1 MLGLASL
8 DIHMIRNKNK
18 EMIIMALT
26 AKQIYAIVNEVAQQ
40 AMGSKAIAVV
50 DNTGLIALGNTVL
63 GSDAT
68 KNNFINALTD
78 RIGKTIVSFR
88 EYHSHFP
95 DFERDSIEWGNILQ
109 KLKIAM
115 PDAEEDQSY
124 NLVDGSSVDQ
134 YKINKAKV
142 NQLLFTSETPW
153 QTHITVH
160 LDELE
165 KAFIDSNAMGTFIS
179 SMFGEVQNR
188 IELAMENLSMDCVN
202 NYIGELISL
211 KSTTAKKR
219 VINLVTEYKD
229 KTGVDHT
236 AEPLNALG
244 DEEFLKYV
252 VRRVNSIST
261 SMEYMT
267 YNMFNSASS
276 AVGAI
281 PELPENEKNVY
292 TRHTPKSEQRM
303 MLFIDLVNSL
313 KTNINSKA
321 FNMEQVAID
330 IPFKTVPFWQSIEAP
345 SEINVKTSSGAEVEQ
360 SLIMGILYDREAM
373 GTFKKK
379 YKSLTS
385 PVNAAGQYY
394 NVFYH
399 MITMYYN
406 DLTENAVI
414 FLLA

>member
-1 MLGLASL
+1 
-8 DIHMIRNKNK
+8 
-18 EMIIMALT
+18 MALT
-26 AKQIYAIVNEVAQQ
+26 AKQIYTIVNDVANQ
-40 AMGSKAIAVV
+40 AMGTNSIAVI
-50 DNTGLIALGNTVL
+50 DNTGLVALGNTVL

-78 RIGKTIVSFR
+78 RIGRTIVSFR
-88 EYHSHFP
+88 AYHSHFP

-115 PDAEEDQSY
+115 PEAEEDQSY
-124 NLVDGSSVDQ
+124 NLADGKSVDQ
-134 YKINKAKV
+134 YRINKAKV

-165 KAFIDSNAMGTFIS
+165 KAFLDSNAMGAFIS
-179 SMFGEVQNR
+179 GMFGEVQNR
-188 IELAMENLSMDCVN
+188 IELAMENLSMDCVI
-202 NYIGELISL
+202 NYVAEIIKEKDNRPRRI
-211 KSTTAKKR
+211 
-219 VINLVTEYKD
+219 INLVTEYKE
-229 KTGVDHT
+229 KTGIDYT
-236 AEPLNALG
+236 TEPLNALD
-244 DEEFLKYV
+244 DEKFLKYF
-252 VRRVNSIST
+252 VRRVNSLS
-261 SMEYMT
+261 SVFEYMT
-267 YNMFNSASS
+267 TNIYNDTAIYEGAGNSGSYS
-276 AVGAI
+276 
-281 PELPENEKNVY
+281 
-292 TRHTPKSEQRM
+292 RHTPKSEQRM
-303 MLFIDLVNSL
+303 MLFIDLVNAL

-330 IPFKTVPFWQSIEAP
+330 IPFKTVPFWQSLETPAD
-345 SEINVKTSSGAEVEQ
+345 INVKPSSGGEAVTQSEV
-360 SLIMGILYDREAM
+360 MGILYDKEAM

>member
-1 MLGLASL
+1 
-8 DIHMIRNKNK
+8 
-18 EMIIMALT
+18 MALT
-26 AKQIYAIVNEVAQQ
+26 AKQIYSIVNEVAKQ
-40 AMGSKAIAVV
+40 AMGSTAISVV

-78 RIGKTIVSFR
+78 RIGRTIVSFR
-88 EYHSHFP
+88 AYHSHFP

-109 KLKIAM
+109 KIKISM
-115 PDAEEDQSY
+115 PEVQKDQSY
-124 NLVDGSSVDQ
+124 DLVDGTSVDQ
-134 YKINKAKV
+134 YKVNKAKV

-153 QTHITVH
+153 QTYITVH

-165 KAFIDSNAMGTFIS
+165 KAFLNSDSMGVFIS

-202 NYIGELISL
+202 NYMAELFNTPEGNSN
-211 KSTTAKKR
+211 R
-219 VINLVTEYKD
+219 VIKLVTEYKD

-236 AEPLNALG
+236 TTPIAALD

-252 VRRVNSIST
+252 VRRINTIST
-261 SMEYMT
+261 TMEYMT
-267 YNMFNSASS
+267 NGMFNSAPDGSK
-276 AVGAI
+276 AT
-281 PELPENEKNVY
+281 KDY

-303 MLFIDLVNSL
+303 MLFIDLVNAL

-321 FNMEQVAID
+321 FNMQEVAID
-330 IPFKTVPFWQSIEAP
+330 LPFKTVPFWQSIQTP
-345 SEINVKTSSGAEVEQ
+345 SGFSVKPASGRGGASGVTR
-360 SLIMGILYDREAM
+360 SLVMGILYDREAM

-379 YKSLTS
+379 YTSLTT
-385 PVNAAGQYY
+385 PINAAGKYY

-406 DLTENAVI
+406 DLTENAVV
-414 FLLA
+414 FQLA

>member
-1 MLGLASL
+1 
-8 DIHMIRNKNK
+8 
-18 EMIIMALT
+18 MAVT
-26 AKQIYAIVNEVAQQ
+26 AKQIYTIVNEVAKQ
-40 AMGSKAIAVV
+40 AMGSKAINVV

-63 GSDAT
+63 SNDST

-78 RIGKTIVSFR
+78 RIGRTIVSYR
-88 EYHSHFP
+88 AYHSHFP

-109 KLKIAM
+109 KIKIEM
-115 PDAEEDQSY
+115 PEAEEDQSY
-124 NLVDGSSVDQ
+124 NLTDGTSVDQ

-142 NQLLFTSETPW
+142 NQLLFTTETPW

-160 LDELE
+160 LDDLE
-165 KAFIDSNAMGTFIS
+165 KAFLSSDAMGVFIS

-202 NYIGELISL
+202 NYIAELISR
-211 KSTTAKKR
+211 KNSSPSR
-219 VINLVTEYKD
+219 VINLLTEYKE

-236 AEPLNALG
+236 TAPIKALN

-252 VRRVNSIST
+252 VRRINSIST
-261 SMEYMT
+261 TMEYMT
-267 YNMFNSASS
+267 NGMFNQS
-276 AVGAI
+276 VF
-281 PELPENEKNVY
+281 PEDATKVANS
-292 TRHTPKSEQRM
+292 RHTPKSEQKM
-303 MLFIDLVNSL
+303 MLFIDLVNAL

-330 IPFKTVPFWQSIEAP
+330 IPFKTVPFWQSLASP
-345 SEINVKTSSGAEVEQ
+345 SNIKIKHTSGFNESDNESDSVDA
-360 SLIMGILYDREAM
+360 SLVMGILYDREAM

-379 YKSLTS
+379 YSSLTS
-385 PVNAAGQYY
+385 PINAAGKYY

-406 DLTENAVI
+406 DLTENAVV

>member
-1 MLGLASL
+1 M
-8 DIHMIRNKNK
+8 
-18 EMIIMALT
+18 
-26 AKQIYAIVNEVAQQ
+26 AKQIYSIVNEVASQ
-40 AMGSKAIAVV
+40 AMGTNAIAVV
-50 DNTGLIALGNTVL
+50 DNTGLISLGNTVL
-63 GSDAT
+63 GTDAT

-78 RIGKTIVSFR
+78 RIGRTIVSFR
-88 EYHSHFP
+88 AYHSHFP
-95 DFERDSIEWGNILQ
+95 DFERDAIEWGNILQ
-109 KLKIAM
+109 KLKVGM

-124 NLVDGSSVDQ
+124 NLLDGASVDQ
-134 YKINKAKV
+134 YRINKPEV
-142 NQLLFTSETPW
+142 NQLLFTNETPW

-165 KAFIDSNAMGTFIS
+165 KAFTNSNAMGAFIS

-202 NYIGELISL
+202 NYMAEIISRQT
-211 KSTTAKKR
+211 SNPNR
-219 VINLVTEYKD
+219 IVNLVTEYKD

-236 AEPLNALG
+236 TDPLTALD

-252 VRRVNSIST
+252 VRRINNIST
-261 SMEYMT
+261 TMEYMT
-267 YNMFNSASS
+267 VDMYNNYDVANGSKS
-276 AVGAI
+276 
-281 PELPENEKNVY
+281 VY

-330 IPFKTVPFWQSIEAP
+330 IPFTTVPFWQSLQSP
-345 SEINVKTSSGAEVEQ
+345 SEINVKSAGDSKDPVSQ
-360 SLIMGILYDREAM
+360 SLVMGILYDREAM

-379 YKSLTS
+379 YTSLTT
-385 PVNAAGQYY
+385 PINAAGKYY

-406 DLTENAVI
+406 DLTENAVV